1 MTVEQERI
9 PTPVILPHWRVHEGT
24 GPHLLLVHG
33 FLTSRSQWLL
43 NLDGLRSV
51 CQPVTVELFGHH
63 ESPSPADLACFEP
76 DYYVRAFEA
85 IREAVGARCWFVLG
99 YSLGAGLTLRY
110 ALDHPERIIGHLFTN
125 STSGLADSERQSEFR
140 AGAHEMAAKI
150 RAGGQTAMARIPV
163 HPKHGWKLPKPVY
176 NALVADAETHNPE
189 GIANTIAITNPAVSM
204 RARLVENARPAC
216 LIWGVKEKRFRP
228 MAEFAT
234 LRMPELTTIKIE
246 AGHGM
251 NMEDPEAFN
260 RAVVEFIDQCLKTP
274 ISTSSIN

>member
-1 MTVEQERI
+1 M
-9 PTPVILPHWRVHEGT
+9 PNPVILPDWRVHKGT

-43 NLDGLRSV
+43 NLDHLSSV

-63 ESPSPADLACFEP
+63 ESPSPADPACFAPE
-76 DYYVRAFEA
+76 YYVRAFEQ
-85 IREAVGARCWFVLG
+85 IRQTIGAERWFVLG

-110 ALDHPERIIGHLFTN
+110 ALEHPERILGHLFTN
-125 STSGLADSERQSEFR
+125 STSGLADSARQAEFQ
-140 AGAHEMAAKI
+140 AGAGEMAAKI
-150 RAGGQTAMARIPV
+150 RAGGQAAMARIPV

-176 NALVADAETHNPE
+176 DALVADSETHDPD

-216 LIWGVKEKRFRP
+216 LIWGVKEKRFRS
-228 MAEFAT
+228 MAKYAA
-234 LRMPELTTIKIE
+234 LNMPQLTTINIE

-251 NMEDPEAFN
+251 NMEDPESFN
-260 RAVVEFIDQCLKTP
+260 RAVVEFIDQSLKGA
-274 ISTSSIN
+274 